1 MYFCFKKFNF
11 SRKISGA
18 LANVIWM
25 KTYIMPCLLVISIM
39 QIWMRLLNMW
49 AHGTAGSVDEETATE
64 KLLDKKAMLKLS
76 ND

>member
-1 MYFCFKKFNF
+1 
-11 SRKISGA
+11 
-18 LANVIWM
+18 
-25 KTYIMPCLLVISIM
+25 M

-76 ND
+76 NE